1 MIKRSKYINR
11 VTGVHVAEDGSVEQT
26 VIEVP
31 GRCRNAD
38 SAKRQAVKRAGGN
51 FIPTKAEQFAVRYG
65 MDDAEFFAAA
75 QIVDGGEPRPVPYS
89 DEAGDDQP
97 ADAE

>member
-11 VTGVHVAEDGSVEQT
+11 VTGVNVTETGDVEHIT
-26 VIEVP
+26 IEVP

-38 SAKRQAVKRAGGN
+38 SAKRQAVRRAGGN

-75 QIVDGGEPRPVPYS
+75 QIVDDGEPRPVPYS
-89 DEAGDDQP
+89 DETDAKQSD
-97 ADAE
+97 DAE

>member
-11 VTGVHVAEDGSVEQT
+11 VAGVHVVEDGNVEHI
-26 VIEVP
+26 VVEVP

-38 SAKRQAVKRAGGN
+38 SAKRQAVKRVGGN
-51 FIPTKAEQFAVRYG
+51 FIPTGAEQLAVTYG

-75 QIVDGGEPRPVPYS
+75 QIVDDGEPRPVPYS
-89 DEAGDDQP
+89 DET
-97 ADAE
+97 DAEQSDDAE

>member
-11 VTGVHVAEDGSVEQT
+11 VTGVHVAEDGSVEQA

-38 SAKRQAVKRAGGN
+38 SAKRQAVRRAGGN

-89 DEAGDDQP
+89 DEAGDDQS
-97 ADAE
+97 AEAE

>member
-11 VTGVHVAEDGSVEQT
+11 VTGVHVSEDGSVEQT

-38 SAKRQAVKRAGGN
+38 SAKRQAVRRAGGN
-51 FIPTKAEQFAVRYG
+51 FIPTKAEQLAVTYG

-75 QIVDGGEPRPVPYS
+75 QIVDDGEPRHVPYS
-89 DEAGDDQP
+89 DETGDDQP

>member
-1 MIKRSKYINR
+1 MIKRSKYVNR
-11 VTGVHVAEDGSVEQT
+11 VTGVHVSEDGSVEQIL
-26 VIEVP
+26 IEVP

-38 SAKRQAVKRAGGN
+38 SAKRRAVRRAGGN
-51 FIPTKAEQFAVRYG
+51 FIPTGAEQFAVTYC

-75 QIVDGGEPRPVPYS
+75 QIVDDGEPRHVPYS

>member
-1 MIKRSKYINR
+1 MIKRSRYTNR
-11 VTGVHVAEDGSVEQT
+11 VAGVRVSKDGSVEQT
-26 VIEVP
+26 VVEVP

-38 SAKRQAVKRAGGN
+38 SAKRQAVRRAGGN
-51 FIPTKAEQFAVRYG
+51 FIPTVAEQFAVTYG

-75 QIVDGGEPRPVPYS
+75 QIVDDGEPRQVPYS

-97 ADAE
+97 AGAE

>member
-11 VTGVHVAEDGSVEQT
+11 VTGVNVTETGDVEHIT
-26 VIEVP
+26 IEVP

-38 SAKRQAVKRAGGN
+38 SAKRQAVRRAGGN
-51 FIPTKAEQFAVRYG
+51 FIPTKAEQFAVTYG
-65 MDDAEFFAAA
+65 MDDAEFFVAA
-75 QIVDGGEPRPVPYS
+75 QIVDDGEPRHVPYS
-89 DEAGDDQP
+89 DEAGDGQP

>member
-11 VTGVHVAEDGSVEQT
+11 VAGVHVAEDGSVEQT

-31 GRCRNAD
+31 GRYRNAD
-38 SAKRQAVKRAGGN
+38 SAKRQAVRRAGGN
-51 FIPTKAEQFAVRYG
+51 FIPTGAEQFAVTYG

-75 QIVDGGEPRPVPYS
+75 QIVDDGEPRLVPYS